1 MNSKPYQYTELD
13 AASRQ
18 IRLAHIKPGAW
29 DDPISCDLLP
39 ASLCWSPTYETLSYV
54 WGDQKIKKPIA
65 LEGCYFEVTINL
77 HGALR
82 RLRAT
87 AETRIVWIDAL
98 CINQEDLDERSQQV
112 NLMGAIYEGCQQVL
126 IWLGDSYEDKQTIE
140 EGTLDDDDEEVL
152 KTSTVQ
158 QAFDLLHIL
167 SDDKHTRELSCFTIK
182 ENSML
187 GVAEGYERAFDALQ
201 IITKMPYWRRIWV
214 VQEIVLPPLATVVL
228 GSVSAPWK
236 IFVYAAMNFDKH
248 TSSCCL
254 EHNNSPGFYF
264 DTLRAFNS
272 AVMSIEDTRKNRQA
286 TRKNRQATRKNRQAT
301 RKNRQAAHNLDIF
314 KLLNLYFDREATV
327 LLDKVYGLLG
337 LVTWHG
343 ESRIVPNYRHPVAK
357 VCEDVTVHIINSTKS
372 LHVLVGDC
380 VHNIDFPSWASNWG
394 QKPESGIWEWEEWKC
409 DVIRLNRYYHYAAT
423 KKDAT
428 SELLGNSMLKV
439 EGNRVDTIVAASTLI
454 SCKTWDESL
463 RMCMQVLSW
472 IEGSERDYVKA
483 FGSVG
488 IWEDFYW
495 KVLCGEMWQLVETG
509 GIGAHRRIRMED
521 RGAYKL
527 WKAAVLN
534 DRQLTLTLQSTD
546 NTRFQFFHQSV
557 RGAIS
562 NRKFFVTREGH
573 LGLGPNALQVGDEVY
588 VINGSNVPFVLR
600 KSDRFNL
607 DRQPEDGSQ
616 MIPFPMFHLI
626 GDCYVR
632 NFMDGEA
639 CQDGGES
646 AIPFVL
652 C

>member
-1 MNSKPYQYTELD
+1 MILYHATCFQPRYMGGRLTRLCHMFGVIKRSK
-13 AASRQ
+13 
-18 IRLAHIKPGAW
+18 
-29 DDPISCDLLP
+29 
-39 ASLCWSPTYETLSYV
+39 
-54 WGDQKIKKPIA
+54 KKTIA
-65 LEGCYFEVTINL
+65 LAGCYFEVTINL
-77 HGALR
+77 YGALR

-126 IWLGDSYEDKQTIE
+126 IWLGDSYEDRQTIE
-140 EGTLDDDDEEVL
+140 EGTL

-158 QAFDLLHIL
+158 QAFALLHTL

-201 IITKMPYWRRIWV
+201 TITKMPYWRRIWV
-214 VQEIVLPPLATVVL
+214 VQEIVLPPVATVVL
-228 GSVSAPWK
+228 GPVSAPWK

-248 TSSCCL
+248 NSSCCL
-254 EHNNSPGFYF
+254 EYNNSPGLYF
-264 DTLRAFNS
+264 DTLIAFNS
-272 AVMSIEDTRKNRQA
+272 AVMSIEDTRKNRQDMRKNRQD
-286 TRKNRQATRKNRQAT
+286 TRKNRQNTRKSRQATRKNRQAT
-301 RKNRQAAHNLDIF
+301 RTNRQATRTNRQATRTNRQAAHNLDIF
-314 KLLNLYFDREATV
+314 NLLNLYFDREATV
-327 LLDKVYGLLG
+327 PLDKIYGLLG

-343 ESRIVPNYRHPVAK
+343 ESRIVPNYEHPVAK

-372 LHVLVGDC
+372 LRVLVGDC
-380 VHNIDFPSWASNWG
+380 VHNIDFPSWVSNWG
-394 QKPESGIWEWEEWKC
+394 QKPESGIWEWEEWRC
-409 DVIRLNRYYHYAAT
+409 DGIRLNRYFHYAAT
-423 KKDAT
+423 KNDAT

-439 EGNRVDTIVAASTLI
+439 EGNRVDTIVAASSLI

-463 RMCMQVLSW
+463 RMCKQVLEW
-472 IEGSERDYVKA
+472 IEGSEKDYVKV

-495 KVLCGEMWQLVETG
+495 KVLCGEIWQPIVAG
-509 GIGAHRRIRMED
+509 GIGAYRRIRRED

-534 DRQLTLTLQSTD
+534 DGQLDLTLRSTN
-546 NTRFQFFHQSV
+546 NTRFQSFHNSI
-557 RGAIS
+557 RAAIS

-607 DRQPEDGSQ
+607 GRQPEDGSQ
-616 MIPFPMFHLI
+616 MIPFLMFRLI

-632 NFMDGEA
+632 GFMDGEA